1 MKRASLLTVT
11 WLLGACASTPEQP
24 DLPYPV
30 SVLTDEIEERF
41 LAALPGVRAREFAS
55 DMRTRA
61 IAARVD
67 IPMDWKGTT
76 GGEPGMALEI
86 YVVNGELRFSDF
98 ALGPGGYAYVPPG
111 SLGFALS
118 SDIGAQVL
126 YFLDEIDEAAVIRAP
141 IITDGRQ
148 ANWTEVRAGVFERE
162 LRHDPGTGARAWLQ
176 RVEPGAA
183 LPWSRSSATRE
194 GYLVEGNTTHGECYE
209 GVSSTWDYLPGG
221 YFRRPAHVV
230 NGGPPTSAVT
240 SSVWFLRELSG
251 GTVEVVPTCDTSTP
265 TP

>member
-1 MKRASLLTVT
+1 MKRTTLMTVLC
-11 WLLGACASTPEQP
+11 LLGACAGTAEQP

-30 SVLTDEIEERF
+30 AVVTGEIEERF
-41 LAALPGVRAREFAS
+41 LAALPGVRAREFSS

-76 GGEPGMALEI
+76 GGEPGKALEI
-86 YVVNGELRFSDF
+86 YVLAGELRFSDF

-111 SLGFALS
+111 SLGFALA

-126 YFLDEIDEAAVIRAP
+126 YFLDEIDEKAVIRAP
-141 IITDGRQ
+141 IIMDGSLLP
-148 ANWTEVRAGVFERE
+148 WEEVHPGVFERE
-162 LRHDPGTGARAWLQ
+162 LRRDPGTGARSWLL
-176 RVEPGAA
+176 RVEPGAS
-183 LPWSRSSATRE
+183 LPWSRSSVNRE
-194 GYLVEGNTTHGECYE
+194 GYFIEGDYTHGECYE

-221 YFRRPAHVV
+221 YFRRPAGVV
-230 NGGPPTSAVT
+230 NGGPPSVATA
-240 SSVWFLRELSG
+240 SSVWYLRELAG
-251 GTVEVVPTCDTSTP
+251 GTVEIVPTCDSTTP